1 MSDVPHCY
9 RHPNRE
15 TLVSCSECGR
25 PICEDC
31 MTFAPVGIRC
41 PDHANMGAPPTS
53 PARTV
58 RVARRRLSAHEAPA
72 TMILIAINV
81 IVYVATVV
89 KGVGLNDPQ
98 GSLYYKG
105 ALFVSNSFLPGQ
117 GLAYDEWW
125 RVVTATFLH
134 ASLLHLGMNMLVLY
148 MLGTVVEQSLGT
160 GRFMMVYVAAGIA
173 GSAGATLLSPNAPT
187 VGASGAIYGIMGSLL
202 VLEYLATGSFAGQA
216 MGFIV
221 INLAITFAIPGI
233 SIGGH
238 LGGLVGGI
246 VATYALVRTRS
257 SRNALLGPA
266 LVGGVAL
273 VSVGVAYA
281 RVRGY
286 A

>member
-41 PDHANMGAPPTS
+41 PDHASVGAPANN

-58 RVARRRLSAHEAPA
+58 RTARRRLTSQAAPA
-72 TMILIAINV
+72 TMALIALNV
-81 IVYVATVV
+81 LVYIVTVV
-89 KGVGLNDPQ
+89 RGVGLNDPQ
-98 GSLYYKG
+98 GTLYYKG
-105 ALFVSNSFLPGQ
+105 ALFVSNVFLPDQ
-117 GLAYDEWW
+117 GLASGEWW
-125 RVVTATFLH
+125 RMLTATFLH
-134 ASLLHLGMNMLVLY
+134 ANLIHLGMNMLVLY
-148 MLGTVVEQSLGT
+148 MLGIAVEQALGT
-160 GRFMMVYVAAGIA
+160 GRFLMVYVASGIA
-173 GSAGATLLSPNAPT
+173 GSAGAILLSPNSPT
-187 VGASGAIYGIMGSLL
+187 VGASGAIYGILGALL

-238 LGGLVGGI
+238 LGGLAGGI
-246 VATYALVRTRS
+246 VGTYALARTRF
-257 SRNALLGPA
+257 SRSAVLGPA
-266 LVGGVAL
+266 LVAGVAL
-273 VSVGVAYA
+273 VSIGITYA

>member
-1 MSDVPHCY
+1 MSDTPHCY

-41 PDHANMGAPPTS
+41 PEHANMGAPASS

-58 RVARRRLSAHEAPA
+58 RTARRRVASHAAPA
-72 TMILIAINV
+72 TMTLIGLNV
-81 IVYVATVV
+81 LVYVITVV
-89 KGVGLNDPQ
+89 NGVGLNDPQ
-98 GSLYYKG
+98 GRLYYRG
-105 ALFVSNSFLPGQ
+105 ALFVSNVFLPGE
-117 GLAYDEWW
+117 GLAYGEWW
-125 RVVTATFLH
+125 RILTATFLH
-134 ASLLHLGMNMLVLY
+134 ASLLHIGMNMLVLY
-148 MLGTVVEQSLGT
+148 MLGMAVEQALGT
-160 GRFMMVYVAAGIA
+160 GRFVMVYVASGIA
-173 GSAGATLLSPNAPT
+173 GSAGAILLSPNAPT

-202 VLEYLATGSFAGQA
+202 VLEYMATGSFAGQA

-238 LGGLVGGI
+238 LGGLTGGI
-246 VATYALVRTRS
+246 IATYALARTRFS
-257 SRNALLGPA
+257 PNAALGPA
-266 LVGGVAL
+266 LVAGVAL
-273 VSVGVAYA
+273 VSIGIAYA

>member
-1 MSDVPHCY
+1 
-9 RHPNRE
+9 
-15 TLVSCSECGR
+15 
-25 PICEDC
+25 

-41 PDHANMGAPPTS
+41 PEHANMGAPASSRS

-58 RVARRRLSAHEAPA
+58 RTARRRLSSHEAPA
-72 TMILIAINV
+72 TVALIALNV
-81 IVYVATVV
+81 LVYVVTVV

-98 GSLYYKG
+98 GTFYYKG
-105 ALFVSNSFLPGQ
+105 ALFVSNAFLPEQ
-117 GLAYDEWW
+117 GLAYGEWW
-125 RVVTATFLH
+125 RILTATFLH

-148 MLGTVVEQSLGT
+148 MLGMAVEQALGT
-160 GRFMMVYVAAGIA
+160 GRFLMVYVASGIA
-173 GSAGATLLSPNAPT
+173 GSAGAILFSPNAPT

-202 VLEYLATGSFAGQA
+202 VLEYMATGSLAGQA

-238 LGGLVGGI
+238 LGGLTGGI
-246 VATYALVRTRS
+246 VATYALARTRFS
-257 SRNALLGPA
+257 PNAALGPA
-266 LVGGVAL
+266 LVAGVAL
-273 VSVGVAYA
+273 VSIGIAYA

>member
-41 PDHANMGAPPTS
+41 PEHANMGASASS

-58 RVARRRLSAHEAPA
+58 RTARRRLTSHDAPA
-72 TMILIAINV
+72 TVALIALNV
-81 IVYVATVV
+81 LVYVVTVV
-89 KGVGLNDPQ
+89 RGVGLNDPQ
-98 GSLYYKG
+98 GTLYYKG
-105 ALFVSNSFLPGQ
+105 ALFVSNVFLPDQ
-117 GLAYDEWW
+117 GLAYGEWW
-125 RVVTATFLH
+125 RIVTATFLH

-148 MLGTVVEQSLGT
+148 MLGMAVEQALGT
-160 GRFMMVYVAAGIA
+160 PRFLMVYLASGIA
-173 GSAGATLLSPNAPT
+173 GSAGAILFSPNSPT

-202 VLEYLATGSFAGQA
+202 VLEYMATGSFAGQA

-238 LGGLVGGI
+238 IGGLIGGI
-246 VATYALVRTRS
+246 VGTYALARTRFS
-257 SRNALLGPA
+257 PNAALGPA
-266 LVGGVAL
+266 LVAGVA
-273 VSVGVAYA
+273 VASIGIAYA